1 MSSPNSLEAPGR
13 RESPLSFPPATTGGV
28 DQRAAAKKPGVL
40 ARLIV
45 SPLAVRG
52 NFKADA
58 GYASALTPRG
68 FPVAKRTCPPTGPG
82 RNSPP
87 GIITRAYPDLST
99 EGRREGKGGDRRGK
113 T

>member
-58 GYASALTPRG
+58 GVCVGPNHSGIHSGEPNMPANGPR
-68 FPVAKRTCPPTGPG
+68 RYCPTG
-82 RNSPP
+82 RS
-87 GIITRAYPDLST
+87 
-99 EGRREGKGGDRRGK
+99 EERRVVNECVSKCRYRWLP
-113 T
+113 

>member
-52 NFKADA
+52 NFKAAA
-58 GYASALTPRG
+58 GVCVGHNHSGIHSGEPHITDTGPTPYG
-68 FPVAKRTCPPTGPG
+68 PTGLYTTAIQGMGPG
-82 RNSPP
+82 RS
-87 GIITRAYPDLST
+87 PDLVGPT
-99 EGRREGKGGDRRGK
+99 
-113 T
+113 